1 MTAEQRPTEPATGSV
16 PVVEGVPTEEQ
27 PEAPVA
33 IIEAP
38 ARHEPPVPAADPL
51 DPEKLSDEALEAELD
66 ALLAEPAPTVPRA
79 APRAPRAVLGVSAF
93 LLSLLF
99 SLGTGIALALFFA
112 EALDAATIVAFTA
125 IGLTTA
131 SFAFGLLAVL
141 LGKGRGW
148 GVAAMAISLISNP
161 FVLVVGLG
169 AVQGWTS

>member
-1 MTAEQRPTEPATGSV
+1 VTTEQRPGEPATGSV
-16 PVVEGVPTEEQ
+16 PVAEALPTGEQ

-33 IIEAP
+33 IIEP
-38 ARHEPPVPAADPL
+38 EEHEPSGPAAPL
-51 DPEKLSDEALEAELD
+51 DPERLSDEALEAELD
-66 ALLAEPAPTVPRA
+66 ALLAEPAPSVPHP
-79 APRAPRAVLGVSAF
+79 APRAPRAVLGIGAF

-112 EALDAATIVAFTA
+112 ESLDAATIVAFTA

-131 SFAFGLLAVL
+131 SFAVGLLAVI

-148 GVAAMAISLISNP
+148 GAAAMAISLISNP

-169 AVQGWTS
+169 AVQSWTG

>member
-1 MTAEQRPTEPATGSV
+1 MTTEQRPGEPATGSV
-16 PVVEGVPTEEQ
+16 PVAEGGSTGEQ

-38 ARHEPPVPAADPL
+38 ARLEPSVQAADPL
-51 DPEKLSDEALEAELD
+51 EPQQRSDEALEAELD

-79 APRAPRAVLGVSAF
+79 APRAPRVVLGVSAF

-112 EALDAATIVAFTA
+112 ESLDAATIVAFTA

-131 SFAFGLLAVL
+131 SFACGLLAVI
-141 LGKGRGW
+141 LGKGRKW
-148 GVAAMAISLISNP
+148 GGAAMAISLISNP

-169 AVQGWTS
+169 AVQSWTS